1 MPFSLALSGGGCR
14 GAAHIGVLMALYE
27 ADLIPESISGASAG
41 AIVAGLFGCGK
52 TPEQLY
58 SICKALQKGGSRLI
72 DTDIAGMAYSAL
84 LLAMGKNIAI
94 SGIMQGK
101 RLYRLL
107 QRLTNDCMLTDLQLP
122 LCIAAVDL
130 MSGETIAFSQK
141 KPLHPIP
148 NTRWEKDV
156 RLCDAIY
163 SSCCLPAVFSPL
175 KRQGELLVD
184 GGVADNLPVDMLHA
198 IGARNIIAVDVSSDY
213 LPPDS
218 RSLFEIAYHSIS
230 VMSGRLNDCY
240 VRGERLLI
248 KPKLPEKAEVFSF
261 SLMEECIMAGYLAAK
276 EVIEVIKMIAN

>member
-141 KPLHPIP
+141 KPL
-148 NTRWEKDV
+148 
-156 RLCDAIY
+156 
-163 SSCCLPAVFSPL
+163 
-175 KRQGELLVD
+175 
-184 GGVADNLPVDMLHA
+184 
-198 IGARNIIAVDVSSDY
+198 
-213 LPPDS
+213 
-218 RSLFEIAYHSIS
+218 
-230 VMSGRLNDCY
+230 
-240 VRGERLLI
+240 
-248 KPKLPEKAEVFSF
+248 
-261 SLMEECIMAGYLAAK
+261 
-276 EVIEVIKMIAN
+276 